1 MPSRLYLSD
10 PARTYASVARDLG
23 INRETLRLWVKE
35 ARADGTAGAK
45 KAGPAKK
52 PASGPI
58 SSDDVLEEENKQ
70 LRARVRELEL
80 ELERDILRLWGL
92 RTRITFSAES
102 FVRWAEGLRG
112 AEWLVRVAWDHVA

>member
-1 MPSRLYLSD
+1 M
-10 PARTYASVARDLG
+10 
-23 INRETLRLWVKE
+23 KE
-35 ARADGTAGAK
+35 ARAEGTAGAK

-80 ELERDILRLWGL
+80 ERDILRRAAKYFAGETNW
-92 RTRITFSAES
+92 
-102 FVRWAEGLRG
+102 
-112 AEWLVRVAWDHVA
+112 

>member
-1 MPSRLYLSD
+1 MAMKSYPPEFKADAVALYLSD

-45 KAGPAKK
+45 RAGPAKK
-52 PASGPI
+52 PASGPV
-58 SSDDVLEEENKQ
+58 SSGDVLEQENEQ

-80 ELERDILRLWGL
+80 ERDILRRAAKYFAGETNW
-92 RTRITFSAES
+92 
-102 FVRWAEGLRG
+102 
-112 AEWLVRVAWDHVA
+112 